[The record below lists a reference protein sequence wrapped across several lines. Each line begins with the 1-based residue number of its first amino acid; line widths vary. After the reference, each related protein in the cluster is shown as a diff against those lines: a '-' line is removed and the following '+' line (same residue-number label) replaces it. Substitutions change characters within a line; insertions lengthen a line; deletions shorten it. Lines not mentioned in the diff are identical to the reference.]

1 MAFTETGLRLK
12 VSSKRMEFS
21 QKLILEKSIILKEE
35 EVDQE
40 NPLHQISFQLI
51 NQLITNTME

>member
-1 MAFTETGLRLK
+1 MDHPPLLRLEK
-12 VSSKRMEFS
+12 VVQDEA
-21 QKLILEKSIILKEE
+21 LIEIHL